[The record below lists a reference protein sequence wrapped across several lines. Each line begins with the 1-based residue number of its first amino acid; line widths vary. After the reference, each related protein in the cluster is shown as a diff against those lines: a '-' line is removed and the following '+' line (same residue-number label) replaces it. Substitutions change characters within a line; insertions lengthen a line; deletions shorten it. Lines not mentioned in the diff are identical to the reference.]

1 MTEADDA
8 ERVASHRLRRSFP
21 LHTVIYVAIDN
32 VPPGDRVKEA
42 EEADTTGPP
51 GA

>member
-1 MTEADDA
+1 
-8 ERVASHRLRRSFP
+8 
-21 LHTVIYVAIDN
+21 VAIDN

-42 EEADTTGPP
+42 EEADTTRPP